1 MPRIDSHRPKID
13 FQNAKSNLDGPNLGA
28 RGQNVTLIIPKTN
41 SQMPTIEYTSNKAAE
56 SRQKSHKVDTKEA

>member
-13 FQNAKSNLDGPNLGA
+13 SQNAKSNLDGPNLSP
-28 RGQNVTLIIPKTN
+28 RGQNVTPVIPKTN